1 MIELP
6 EALVIARQMDKEL
19 AGKRIVHGDRG
30 NSPHKFAFS
39 SGTSEEYA
47 AIFKG
52 KTVGRSTS
60 HGMATCTEV
69 GSDHTLV
76 LGGGGE
82 RILLHPQGAKLPKKY
97 QLLLQF
103 EDGMSLTVTVSG
115 WGNTLLLPQETAGQ
129 HRHVREDRIVP
140 LSDAFTWD
148 YFRGLFR
155 DAGESIKSIKYFVIS
170 EPGIHGIGNGC
181 LQDIHWAHG
190 IFGYFPTYALGN
202 LYAAQFWRQI
212 LSDIPDLLERFTR
225 GEFGQLLVWL
235 RERIHSQ
242 GSKYTAAD
250 LCQRVTG
257 QLIPQQE
264 RRVVC
269 QRDSQRH
276 SLLFPAREA
285 VGAEVGPLGQTDHLQ

>member
-170 EPGIHGIGNGC
+170 DPGIHGIGNGC
-181 LQDIHWAHG
+181 LQDILFRA
-190 IFGYFPTYALGN
+190 
-202 LYAAQFWRQI
+202 
-212 LSDIPDLLERFTR
+212 
-225 GEFGQLLVWL
+225 
-235 RERIHSQ
+235 RIHP
-242 GSKYTAAD
+242 
-250 LCQRVTG
+250 R
-257 QLIPQQE
+257 
-264 RRVVC
+264 RRVVDIAEDEQRVLYDAIDLTLNQIVDLGGRSSELDLYGSKGGYVRILDSKTKGTPCPECGTTIEKIQYLGGACYLCPAC
-269 QRDSQRH
+269 Q
-276 SLLFPAREA
+276 
-285 VGAEVGPLGQTDHLQ
+285 T

>member
-6 EALVIARQMDKEL
+6 EALIIARQMDKEL

-52 KTVGRSTS
+52 KTIGRSSS
-60 HGMATCTEV
+60 HGMATCTEI

-82 RILLHPQGAKLPKKY
+82 RILLHPQDAKLPKKY

-103 EDGMSLTVTVSG
+103 EDGTSLTVTVSG

-148 YFRGLFR
+148 HFRGLFR
-155 DAGESIKSIKYFVIS
+155 DAGESTKSVKYFVIS

-181 LQDIHWAHG
+181 LQDILFRAK
-190 IFGYFPTYALGN
+190 
-202 LYAAQFWRQI
+202 
-212 LSDIPDLLERFTR
+212 
-225 GEFGQLLVWL
+225 
-235 RERIHSQ
+235 IHP
-242 GSKYTAAD
+242 
-250 LCQRVTG
+250 R
-257 QLIPQQE
+257 
-264 RRVVC
+264 RRVVDIAEDEQRALYDAINDTLNQIVDLGGRSSETDLYGNKGGYMRILDSKTKGTPCPECGTAIEKIQYLGGACYLCPTC
-269 QRDSQRH
+269 Q
-276 SLLFPAREA
+276 
-285 VGAEVGPLGQTDHLQ
+285 T